1 MRISENFVLRE
12 IAGEYIIVPVGNA
25 TLNFN
30 GLMTVNE
37 VGQFIWQQLQNDI
50 TEEALVEKII
60 EEYDVDKETAKADT
74 EEFIEKLKQNGI
86 L

>member
-1 MRISENFVLRE
+1 MKISENFVLRE

-37 VGQFIWQQLQNDI
+37 VGRFIWQQLQNDI
-50 TEEALVEKII
+50 TKEALVEKII
-60 EEYDVDKETAKADT
+60 EEYDVDRETAKADT